1 MFLLMSWAIAW
12 QKIWVISKSFSRLS
26 ERPIC
31 SAFGSLSSESGSLST
46 VSSNQFL
53 AIDLFVVL
61 TPSVLCSGFPLPSSG
76 FPLPRVAAAGVA
88 AARGRSNPAPIFF
101 LSLLSAVNL
110 LSSCYLAP
118 IHVLSA
124 SFPPPVRLLRILP
137 PRPFQTKTL
146 SFWKFLKPV
155 ILNYYLNFKQ
165 FERSFF
171 LNVKKSLK
179 RLNV

>member
-46 VSSNQFL
+46 VSSSQFL

-76 FPLPRVAAAGVA
+76 FPLPRVARCGCCRCTWAVQSGSYLLPVTAVSGEPVVLL
-88 AARGRSNPAPIFF
+88 
-101 LSLLSAVNL
+101 LSGSYPCTLRLLSA
-110 LSSCYLAP
+110 SC
-118 IHVLSA
+118 
-124 SFPPPVRLLRILP
+124 PPPPDPSSTFFSNENFIILEV
-137 PRPFQTKTL
+137 F
-146 SFWKFLKPV
+146 
-155 ILNYYLNFKQ
+155 
-165 FERSFF
+165 
-171 LNVKKSLK
+171 
-179 RLNV
+179 

>member
-1 MFLLMSWAIAW
+1 MLAQRPGCTELFH
-12 QKIWVISKSFSRLS
+12 S
-26 ERPIC
+26 ESRPIPPL
-31 SAFGSLSSESGSLST
+31 FMQRLRGHTKEGRQREGRVYLVHGGSVLKILRLVFRISLAQFRVSVASSCRCGCCRCTWAVQSGSYRLPVT
-46 VSSNQFL
+46 AVSGE
-53 AIDLFVVL
+53 
-61 TPSVLCSGFPLPSSG
+61 P
-76 FPLPRVAAAGVA
+76 VA
-88 AARGRSNPAPIFF
+88 IFF

-137 PRPFQTKTL
+137 PLPFQTKTL

-155 ILNYYLNFKQ
+155 ILNFYLNFKQ

-171 LNVKKSLK
+171 LNVEKI
-179 RLNV
+179 

>member
-1 MFLLMSWAIAW
+1 MNSPPPHLPFW
-12 QKIWVISKSFSRLS
+12 
-26 ERPIC
+26 
-31 SAFGSLSSESGSLST
+31 
-46 VSSNQFL
+46 
-53 AIDLFVVL
+53 DLKKGDAEQVNSPAPHL
-61 TPSVLCSGFPLPSSG
+61 TCSGFPLPSSG
-76 FPLPRVAAAGVA
+76 FPLPRVARCGRCRCTWAVQSGSYRLPVTAVSGEPVA
-88 AARGRSNPAPIFF
+88 IFF

-171 LNVKKSLK
+171 LNVEKI
-179 RLNV
+179 

>member
-12 QKIWVISKSFSRLS
+12 KKIWVISKSFSRLS

-31 SAFGSLSSESGSLST
+31 SAFGSLSLRGHYTIGTLHNTSGNA
-46 VSSNQFL
+46 V
-53 AIDLFVVL
+53 
-61 TPSVLCSGFPLPSSG
+61 SVLCSGFPLPSSG

-124 SFPPPVRLLRILP
+124 SCPPPVRLLRILP
-137 PRPFQTKTL
+137 PLPFQTKTL

-171 LNVKKSLK
+171 LNVKK
-179 RLNV
+179 V